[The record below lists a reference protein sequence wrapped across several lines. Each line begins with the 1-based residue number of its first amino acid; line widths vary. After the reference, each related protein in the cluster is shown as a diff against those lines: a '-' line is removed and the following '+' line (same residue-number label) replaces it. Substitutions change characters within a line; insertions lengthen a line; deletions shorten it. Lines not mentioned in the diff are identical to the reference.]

1 VRFGAGIGE
10 DAVELRVGDSGPGI
24 APEDAERAFERGYST
39 KQPHDGMGRGLG
51 LALVRRAAQRH
62 GGAVQLAGRAEF
74 TVRLPL
80 VRA

>member
-1 VRFGAGIGE
+1 VRFGADVDD
-10 DAVELRVGDSGPGI
+10 DAVELRISDSGAGI
-24 APEDAERAFERGYST
+24 APEDAERAFERGFST
-39 KQPHDGMGRGLG
+39 KPHDGMGRGLG

-62 GGAVQLAGRAEF
+62 GGAVRLTGKAEF

>member
-1 VRFGAGIGE
+1 
-10 DAVELRVGDSGPGI
+10 
-24 APEDAERAFERGYST
+24 
-39 KQPHDGMGRGLG
+39 MGRGLG

-62 GGAVQLAGRAEF
+62 GGVVRLAGRAEF